1 MESKSEKQSWQQ
13 SFNEK
18 TSLKSSFNQHQA
30 YEGAKMGGHSI
41 WRIGLIVCTIV
52 VYAATVALNG
62 LAGTGGAPG
71 VFNQT
76 TGDISDHY
84 LLQVTPAGWTFS
96 IWGIIYTWQALWL
109 IYGLTTIC
117 RKKDGT
123 YFYLLP
129 LMPVAV
135 YFSFMFN
142 NICNVAWLFTWDMEE
157 MVAALPL
164 IALMPFSLYIGLY
177 FSFSSVYRNLAESTK
192 KGLSRDIWLIRLLV
206 QNGIAFY
213 ATWVT
218 IATLLNL
225 AIVMSYWGDVSVE
238 DSGTT
243 VLSILLVEV
252 IIWFVTDIFIFDKY
266 VRYTFSPYITLIMAL
281 SGVLSKNYDL
291 DNTYRNSVFT
301 LFNLVL
307 CIILFVFKLVTLF
320 WRHFRSPINPQMV

>member
-1 MESKSEKQSWQQ
+1 
-13 SFNEK
+13 
-18 TSLKSSFNQHQA
+18 
-30 YEGAKMGGHSI
+30 
-41 WRIGLIVCTIV
+41 
-52 VYAATVALNG
+52 
-62 LAGTGGAPG
+62 

-320 WRHFRSPINPQMV
+320 WRHFRSPINPQMVIIIQQQTKEKIQYNETQEKIQYNDTDKITREQCQDQLANMELSLSLSDSFIKLPIMDKCSMFGLKY